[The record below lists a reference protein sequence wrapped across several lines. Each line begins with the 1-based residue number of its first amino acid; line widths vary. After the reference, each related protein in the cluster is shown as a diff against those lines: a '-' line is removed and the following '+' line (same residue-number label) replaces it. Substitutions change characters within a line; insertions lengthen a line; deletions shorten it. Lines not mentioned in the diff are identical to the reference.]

1 MTAGNQKLR
10 GGRWVLAALF
20 LLLLCSNA
28 HAGDFTNLCADR
40 AAIERV
46 YYNHRLGEKPPF
58 EQALPRA
65 TLENL
70 VQLDLKKAVVLE
82 KIYGVA
88 ITPAL
93 LDAEVNRI
101 NATTRAPDVLAEIK
115 AALGNDPSRFAEV
128 LAKPILVERLLRDRF
143 ENDAA
148 LHASIR
154 AKCEH
159 VRNALLDSR
168 ANGAGPA
175 QLLAQLKQAGSN
187 AVTEAVWQLA
197 PRAPETNVPG
207 PDEIEIKKRFGVNAQ
222 IISPPRNAAAEQE
235 FYFDDLPPALQQVLR
250 AQLRQPGDVSAVIET
265 PTGFLLYLARDKTVR
280 ALSVAVLSL
289 PKRDYDQWL
298 GSLPESATVSSEK
311 SRERAH

>member
-1 MTAGNQKLR
+1 MTLR
-10 GGRWVLAALF
+10 GQKCGGYGWIAAASL
-20 LLLLCSNA
+20 LLLLCSTA
-28 HAGDFTNLCADR
+28 RAADFTNLCADR
-40 AAIERV
+40 AAVERV

-58 EQALPRA
+58 EQALPRS

-70 VQLDLKKAVVLE
+70 VRLDLKKAVVLE
-82 KIYGVA
+82 KVYGVA

-128 LAKPILVERLLRDRF
+128 LAKPILVERLLRDKF

-148 LHASIR
+148 LHASVR
-154 AKCEH
+154 RECEQ

-168 ANGAGPA
+168 AGGASPA

-187 AVTEAVWQLA
+187 AVTETVWQLT
-197 PRAPETNVPG
+197 PRAPETNAPG
-207 PDEIEIKKRFGVNAQ
+207 PDEIEIKKRFGANAQ
-222 IISPPRNAAAEQE
+222 ILSPPHNPAGDQK

-250 AQLRQPGDVSAVIET
+250 AQLRQPGDMSAVIET
-265 PTGFLLYLARDKTVR
+265 PGGFLLYVARDET
-280 ALSVAVLSL
+280 AQQLAVAVLSL

-298 GSLPESATVSSEK
+298 GSLPESATALDEK
-311 SRERAH
+311 SRKDAK